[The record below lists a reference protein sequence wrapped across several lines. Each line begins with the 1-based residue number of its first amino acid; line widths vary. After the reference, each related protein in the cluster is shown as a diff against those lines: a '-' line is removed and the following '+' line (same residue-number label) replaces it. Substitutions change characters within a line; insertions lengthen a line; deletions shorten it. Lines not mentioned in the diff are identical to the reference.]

1 MSVAQQSEDAPGP
14 VPKSPTTME
23 RWFPIGAWFPKYNW
37 GKFVGADLIAAVSV
51 AALLI
56 PESMGY
62 SSVAGVP
69 VQIGLYAAPLALIGY
84 AMFGGSKLL
93 VFGAAGSVAAVS
105 ASVVG
110 GLSGG
115 DQDTAVA
122 LTAALALATGV
133 VFVVAGL
140 AKLGWITNFMSKA
153 VMAGFITG
161 MSIQIIVGQFGK
173 LLGVTQADGNTFEK
187 LWSAVS
193 QIGDWNWTAVA
204 FGVGSLVLIFT
215 IQKYIP
221 RLPAALTAVVLV
233 SVLVAIFSPD
243 IDLVAQI
250 PQGLPSLGLPT
261 GIDASTWGSLLL
273 GGGVVALVGF
283 SEGWGASGTIAK
295 KTHDHLDT
303 DQEFRAYGVANLG
316 AGILGGMATTGSLSK
331 SSAAMSAGAK
341 TQMSNIF
348 LAGMVLLTLAFL
360 APAFQWLPE
369 AVLAAI
375 VINAMSG
382 SASPA
387 KLERLWH
394 VDKID
399 FAFAAMTFLLVL
411 LLDLLPAMIFGII
424 ISIIYMIYRVSF
436 PGREVL
442 GRVAATGDFVVKDWL
457 YGRRKGSIHPEAAL
471 VPGVIVYRFSAPLIF
486 SNATAFTNTGEGL
499 LIDAATKG
507 PLPHTL
513 VIDFEEVFLID
524 DTGAAAITS
533 LFHYAHRYGVDLALA
548 RVHSGT
554 HKLLDLTGVT
564 GEIGEHRIYDTV
576 RNAVAAVSQ
585 TQGTTP
591 PDNHKTSEQ

>member
-1 MSVAQQSEDAPGP
+1 MSVGQQGGKTSVA
-14 VPKSPTTME
+14 VPTSPTTMQ
-23 RWFPIGAWFPKYNW
+23 RWFPIGAWLPKYNW

-133 VFVVAGL
+133 VFVIAGL

-153 VMAGFITG
+153 VMSGFIIG

-173 LLGVTQADGNTFEK
+173 LLGVTQEDGNTFEK

-204 FGVGSLVLIFT
+204 FGVGSLVLIFA

-221 RLPAALTAVVLV
+221 RLPAALTAVVLA

-295 KTHDHLDT
+295 KTHDRLDT

-348 LAGMVLLTLAFL
+348 LAGIVLLTLAFL

-369 AVLAAI
+369 AALAAI
-375 VINAMSG
+375 VINAISG

-387 KLERLWH
+387 KLERL
-394 VDKID
+394 
-399 FAFAAMTFLLVL
+399 
-411 LLDLLPAMIFGII
+411 
-424 ISIIYMIYRVSF
+424 
-436 PGREVL
+436 
-442 GRVAATGDFVVKDWL
+442 
-457 YGRRKGSIHPEAAL
+457 
-471 VPGVIVYRFSAPLIF
+471 
-486 SNATAFTNTGEGL
+486 
-499 LIDAATKG
+499 
-507 PLPHTL
+507 
-513 VIDFEEVFLID
+513 
-524 DTGAAAITS
+524 
-533 LFHYAHRYGVDLALA
+533 
-548 RVHSGT
+548 
-554 HKLLDLTGVT
+554 
-564 GEIGEHRIYDTV
+564 
-576 RNAVAAVSQ
+576 
-585 TQGTTP
+585 
-591 PDNHKTSEQ
+591 

>member
-1 MSVAQQSEDAPGP
+1 MSTKPTSGAKTAAVPTAP
-14 VPKSPTTME
+14 TAMQ
-23 RWFPIGAWFPKYNW
+23 RWFPVGAWLPKYNW
-37 GKFVGADLIAAVSV
+37 GKFLGADLIAAVSV

-105 ASVVG
+105 AGVVG

-122 LTAALALATGV
+122 LTAALALTTGF
-133 VFVVAGL
+133 VFLVAGL
-140 AKLGWITNFMSKA
+140 AKLGWIANFMSKA

-173 LLGVTQADGNTFEK
+173 LLGVKQADGNTFEK

-193 QIGDWNWTAVA
+193 QIGEWNWTAVA
-204 FGVGSLVLIFT
+204 FGVGSLILIFA

-221 RLPAALTAVVLV
+221 KLPAALTAVVLA
-233 SVLVAIFSPD
+233 SVLVAIFSLD
-243 IDLVAQI
+243 LDLVAQI
-250 PQGLPSLGLPT
+250 PQGLPSFALPT
-261 GIDASTWGSLLL
+261 GIEASTWGSLLAA
-273 GGGVVALVGF
+273 GGVVALVGF

-303 DQEFRAYGVANLG
+303 NQEFRAYGAANVG
-316 AGILGGMATTGSLSK
+316 AGILGGMVTTGSLSK

-348 LAGMVLLTLAFL
+348 LAGFVLLTLAFL

-369 AVLAAI
+369 TVLAAI

-382 SASPA
+382 SASPT
-387 KLERLWH
+387 KLERLWR

-411 LLDLLPAMIFGII
+411 LLDLLPAMVFGII

-442 GRVAATGDFVVKDWL
+442 GRAPETGDFVVKKWL
-457 YGRRKGSIHPEAAL
+457 YGRRHGEANPEAES

-486 SNATAFTNTGEGL
+486 SNATAFTNTGEGI

-513 VIDFEEVFLID
+513 VIDFEEVFLVD

-533 LFHYAHRYGVDLALA
+533 LFHYAQRYGVDLALA

-554 HKLLDLTGVT
+554 HKLLELSGVT
-564 GEIGEHRIYDTV
+564 GEIGAHRIYDTV
-576 RNAVAAVSQ
+576 RNAVEGVSAA
-585 TQGTTP
+585 GGAA
-591 PDNHKTSEQ
+591 KTDT

>member
-1 MSVAQQSEDAPGP
+1 MSAKPTDGHKAKAVPTAP
-14 VPKSPTTME
+14 TAMQ
-23 RWFPIGAWFPKYNW
+23 RWFPIGAWLPKYNW
-37 GKFVGADLIAAVSV
+37 GEYLAADLIAAVSV

-105 ASVVG
+105 AGVVG

-122 LTAALALATGV
+122 LTAALALTTGI
-133 VFVVAGL
+133 VFLVAGL
-140 AKLGWITNFMSKA
+140 AKLGWIANFMSKA
-153 VMAGFITG
+153 IMAGFITG

-173 LLGVTQADGNTFEK
+173 LFGVDVADGNTLEK
-187 LWSAVS
+187 LWSTVS
-193 QIGDWNWTAVA
+193 QIGEWNWTATVI
-204 FGVGSLVLIFT
+204 GVGSLILIFA

-221 RLPAALTAVVLV
+221 KLPAALTAVVLA
-233 SVLVAIFSPD
+233 SVTVAIFSPD
-243 IDLVAQI
+243 LDVVAQI
-250 PQGLPSLGLPT
+250 PQGLPSFAFPA
-261 GIDASTWGSLLL
+261 GIDASTWGSLLAA
-273 GGGVVALVGF
+273 GGVVALVGF
-283 SEGWGASGTIAK
+283 SEGWGASSTIAK
-295 KTHDHLDT
+295 KTHGQLDT
-303 DQEFRAYGVANLG
+303 DQEFRASGVANLG
-316 AGILGGMATTGSLSK
+316 AGVLGGMVVAGSLSK

-369 AVLAAI
+369 TVLAAV
-375 VINAMSG
+375 VINAMAG
-382 SASPA
+382 SASPV
-387 KLERLWH
+387 KLERLWQ

-399 FAFAAMTFLLVL
+399 FALAAVTLVVVL
-411 LLDLLPAMIFGII
+411 ALDLLPAMIAGITM
-424 ISIIYMIYRVSF
+424 SIIYMVYRVSF
-436 PGREVL
+436 PGREIL
-442 GRVAATGDFVVKDWL
+442 GRDQETGDYVVKHWL
-457 YGRRKGSIHPEAAL
+457 YGRRHGEAHPEAAP
-471 VPGVIVYRFSAPLIF
+471 VPDVIVYRFSAPLVF
-486 SNATAFTNTGEGL
+486 SNATAFTNTGEGI

-513 VIDFEEVFLID
+513 VIDFEEVFLVD

-533 LFHYAHRYGVDLALA
+533 LFHYAQRYGVDLALA
-548 RVHSGT
+548 RVHSGPR
-554 HKLLDLTGVT
+554 KLLELSGVT

-576 RNAVAAVSQ
+576 RNAVAAVSAA
-585 TQGTTP
+585 GSVATT
-591 PDNHKTSEQ
+591 DADQESKG

>member
-1 MSVAQQSEDAPGP
+1 MQ
-14 VPKSPTTME
+14 
-23 RWFPIGAWFPKYNW
+23 RWFPIGAWLPRYNW
-37 GKFVGADLIAAVSV
+37 GKFLGADLIAAVSV

-110 GLSGG
+110 GLSDG
-115 DQDTAVA
+115 DQSTAVA
-122 LTAALALATGV
+122 LTAALALATGA
-133 VFVVAGL
+133 VFLVAGL
-140 AKLGWITNFMSKA
+140 ARMGWITNFMSKA

-173 LLGVTQADGNTFEK
+173 LFGVDVADGNTFEK

-193 QIGDWNWTAVA
+193 QIADWNWIAV
-204 FGVGSLVLIFT
+204 GIGIGSLAMIFA
-215 IQKYIP
+215 IQRFVP
-221 RLPAALTAVVLV
+221 NLPAALTAVIIS
-233 SVLVAIFSPD
+233 SVIVAIFNPD
-243 IDLVAQI
+243 LDLVAQI

-261 GIDASTWGSLLL
+261 GIDASTWGNLLAA
-273 GGGVVALVGF
+273 GGVVALVGF
-283 SEGWGASGTIAK
+283 SEGWGASGNIAK

-303 DQEFRAYGVANLG
+303 DQEFRAYGIGNIG
-316 AGILGGMATTGSLSK
+316 AGLLGGMAVTGSLSK

-348 LAGMVLLTLAFL
+348 LAGIVLLTLAFL
-360 APAFQWLPE
+360 APAFRWLPE

-375 VINAMSG
+375 VINAMTG
-382 SASPA
+382 SASPR
-387 KLERLWH
+387 KLEKLWR

-399 FAFAAMTFLLVL
+399 FTLALVTFLIVL
-411 LLDLLPAMIFGII
+411 ALDLLPAMVAGII
-424 ISIIYMIYRVSF
+424 LSIIYMVYRVSF
-436 PGREVL
+436 PGREIL
-442 GRVAATGDFVVKDWL
+442 GRVPESGDFVVKRWL
-457 YGRRKGSIHPEAAL
+457 YGRRHGEAHPEAEL

-486 SNATAFTNTGEGL
+486 SNANAFTNTGEGI
-499 LIDAATKG
+499 LIESTANEA
-507 PLPHTL
+507 LPHTL

-524 DTGAAAITS
+524 DTGAAAITG
-533 LFHYAHRYGVDLALA
+533 LFEYAQRYGVELSLA

-554 HKLLDLTGVT
+554 HAPLQLSGVT

-576 RNAVAAVSQ
+576 RNAVEAATRAQPESDSDDQ
-585 TQGTTP
+585 DSDRQ
-591 PDNHKTSEQ
+591 